1 MIVCIKFLGNLAEL
15 LGSEACLELNNCPS
29 IAEVMWSLIKDK
41 NVPVVP
47 EHLIFLSGGK
57 SVSPEDSV
65 CRFNELYVIRTLQGG

>member
-1 MIVCIKFLGNLAEL
+1 MRVCIKFLGNLAEL
-15 LGSEACLELNNCPS
+15 LGSEVCLELSRCSS
-29 IAEVMWSLIKDK
+29 IAEVMWSLIKEK

-57 SVSPEDSV
+57 SVSPEDSI